1 MIAWGAGTRACA
13 PGSMQ
18 KGNAMVNLSLDT
30 TELRNRS
37 KSLRATA
44 SLLDGVRVEAGVIA
58 AFVGHEKLAA
68 KVNEFGNNW
77 DITRGRF
84 CEHLEALAKTFDA
97 IAETFEDL
105 DRDLENALR
114 RKK

>member
-1 MIAWGAGTRACA
+1 
-13 PGSMQ
+13 
-18 KGNAMVNLSLDT
+18 MVNLSLDT

-44 SLLDGVRVEAGVIA
+44 SLLDDAKIDALDVASV
-58 AFVGHEKLAA
+58 VGHDKLAG
-68 KVNEFGNNW
+68 KVREFGNNW
-77 DITRGRF
+77 DTTRGRF
-84 CEHLEALAKTFDA
+84 REHLEALAKTFDA

-114 RKK
+114 RKQK

>member
-1 MIAWGAGTRACA
+1 MPDLQVDI
-13 PGSMQ
+13 S
-18 KGNAMVNLSLDT
+18 
-30 TELRNRS
+30 ELRSRS

-44 SLLDGVRVEAGVIA
+44 ALLDGVKTQAGDIA
-58 AFVGHEKLAA
+58 AVVGNDRLAG

-77 DITRGRF
+77 DVNRGRF
-84 CEHLEALAKTFDA
+84 RDHLEALAKTFDA

>member
-1 MIAWGAGTRACA
+1 MPDLQVDI
-13 PGSMQ
+13 S
-18 KGNAMVNLSLDT
+18 
-30 TELRNRS
+30 ELRNRS

-44 SLLDGVRVEAGVIA
+44 ALLNDVKIDALDIA
-58 AFVGHEKLAA
+58 SVVGHERLAG

-77 DITRGRF
+77 DTTRGD
-84 CEHLEALAKTFDA
+84 HLEALAKTFDA